1 VQNLKNFFKISNF
14 HYIVVEVFILHAF
27 CIAWAGTAATSYLAS
42 CTGKEETV
50 MGNKY
55 NCQKCITIICYK
67 YCMDLNAQI
76 TFLLDIS
83 LFYISQNDSIVE
95 NGPTNGLLYVPT
107 VCLTREM
114 VEFIHG
120 V

>member
-1 VQNLKNFFKISNF
+1 
-14 HYIVVEVFILHAF
+14 
-27 CIAWAGTAATSYLAS
+27 
-42 CTGKEETV
+42 
-50 MGNKY
+50 
-55 NCQKCITIICYK
+55 
-67 YCMDLNAQI
+67 MDLNAQI

-107 VCLTREM
+107 VCLIREM
-114 VEFIHG
+114 VEFIYL